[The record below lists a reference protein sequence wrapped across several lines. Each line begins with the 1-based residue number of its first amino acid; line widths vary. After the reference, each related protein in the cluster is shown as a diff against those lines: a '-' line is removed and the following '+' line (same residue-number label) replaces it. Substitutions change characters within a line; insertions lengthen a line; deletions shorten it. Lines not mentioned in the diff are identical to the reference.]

1 MRIEE
6 GGGGNILSIY
16 RVFYVSRYFLYT
28 NIRTYICIWYA
39 TISKKGLVYYEL
51 KVVLDNKLVPSCV
64 LYRAKNI

>member
-16 RVFYVSRYFLYT
+16 RVFYVSKYFLYT

-39 TISKKGLVYYEL
+39 TISKK
-51 KVVLDNKLVPSCV
+51 KAWFITNSKSSWTI
-64 LYRAKNI
+64 N